1 MSTIKVDTIATRTGS
16 GNITVSNNIAGGGT
30 ISGTNITASGT
41 LGVSGTAAI
50 TGNSTVG
57 GTLGVTGLITASAG
71 VAIGGTGAANT
82 LDDYEEGTWTPTLA
96 SGGSLSGGG
105 GYYTKVGRL
114 VSVWCSYTIASKSG
128 SGQFIIGG
136 LPFTAS
142 TNFGSQG
149 AVRNQGVNSSSY
161 GNVFVVEMLAGTV
174 TARFHYPSSSSSQL
188 VVQIG
193 DVSVGDFNAWGLTY
207 DV

>member
-1 MSTIKVDTIATRTGS
+1 MSKVRVDELATRTGS
-16 GNITVSNNIAGGGT
+16 GNITVSNNIAGAGT
-30 ISGTNITASGT
+30 ISGTNITASGALSGAT
-41 LGVSGTAAI
+41 LSASGTF
-50 TGNSTVG
+50 TS
-57 GTLGVTGLITASAG
+57 TGLITASAG

-161 GNVFVVEMLAGTV
+161 GNVFVVETLAGTV